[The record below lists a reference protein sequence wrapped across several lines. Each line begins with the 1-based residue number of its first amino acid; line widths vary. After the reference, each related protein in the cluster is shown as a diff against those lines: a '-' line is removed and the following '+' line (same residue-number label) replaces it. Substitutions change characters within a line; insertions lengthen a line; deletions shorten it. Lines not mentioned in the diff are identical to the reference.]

1 MTIQNYL
8 KDVNYTIS
16 GNLSYGDLAFN
27 YNSTS
32 ADLSDLEQY
41 KFVFTKAKNT
51 SDVYTVNNIFNANL
65 YDTVLKMITGIK
77 YTTKQTHI
85 SDIYNFYDYDGLR
98 VIVPTATWY
107 DFLVINDNK
116 TISIVSKKHDYS
128 IYILRDLIKSQLEN
142 NGGVLFHSAAITKD
156 NNSILIIGNKGA
168 GKSTFAFG
176 MAAAFDYQL
185 ISNDRTYLGQND
197 LLTSFPIDIRL
208 GKGTIDNNVK
218 LKQMV
223 DGSPKFTHEFA
234 SLQANGINYFDDRI
248 RKIYPYNVDFFVNFT
263 FDSIPLHVKFDE
275 FFSHYI
281 MHFLPKTHKKYND
294 AACAKF
300 DNSGEPILLD
310 NKNPFVELFYK
321 GIYQSL
327 KDNILTEQDAIH
339 FLCTEDL
346 PWLQHTLLMTHNN
359 YDQTPWKYFN
369 PQDSIPEPSKT
380 LSKLSYYYNKIKSL
394 EKKSV

>member
-156 NNSILIIGNKGA
+156 NDSILIIGNKGA

-234 SLQANGINYFDDRI
+234 SLQANED
-248 RKIYPYNVDFFVNFT
+248 KLVVYPYDIDKTIPMIN
-263 FDSIPLHVKFDE
+263 DSNGV
-275 FFSHYI
+275 
-281 MHFLPKTHKKYND
+281 
-294 AACAKF
+294 
-300 DNSGEPILLD
+300 
-310 NKNPFVELFYK
+310 
-321 GIYQSL
+321 
-327 KDNILTEQDAIH
+327 
-339 FLCTEDL
+339 
-346 PWLQHTLLMTHNN
+346 
-359 YDQTPWKYFN
+359 
-369 PQDSIPEPSKT
+369 
-380 LSKLSYYYNKIKSL
+380 KLSYVVIPQFDKELKTDSLQIAVPENMDYVKQIIQNNCLTPNDPIWLQSLLGKDKYSKKELTDMANARIDYIMNNMGVFVVKYKTITRNTKIVSR
-394 EKKSV
+394 